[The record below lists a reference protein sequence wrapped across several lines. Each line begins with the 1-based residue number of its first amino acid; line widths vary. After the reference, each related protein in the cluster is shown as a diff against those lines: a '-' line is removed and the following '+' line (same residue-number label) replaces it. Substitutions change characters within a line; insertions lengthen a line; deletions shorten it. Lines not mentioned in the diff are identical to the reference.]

1 MPNGVEGEIT
11 GMHTYDNIT
20 EIQLDAFREIGTI
33 GAGNGATA
41 LSQLMN
47 RKIGMSVPAIKIL
60 PFSEVPDEVGGPE
73 TLVTGI
79 ITTVEGPAP
88 CNILFLFPIES
99 AKYLANKLLG
109 GDSGNAGNEET
120 FSDMGKSAL
129 AELVNIV
136 SGAYLNS
143 LVSFTGL
150 RFTPS
155 VPALAIDMAG
165 AILDTVLA
173 QIGIAGDRALL
184 LQTEFNETEEK
195 NVTGHFFLLPEEGS
209 LEKILQS
216 IGVKG

>member
-1 MPNGVEGEIT
+1 MKDF
-11 GMHTYDNIT
+11 DNIS
-20 EIQLDAFREIGTI
+20 ESQLDAFREIGTI

-47 RKIGMSVPAIKIL
+47 RKIGMSVPSIKIL

-88 CNILFLFPIES
+88 CNILFLFPINS
-99 AKYLANKLLG
+99 ARFLVDKLLDNNG
-109 GDSGNAGNEET
+109 RQEENI
-120 FSDMGKSAL
+120 SVMGKSAL

-136 SGAYLNS
+136 TGAYLNS
-143 LVSFTGL
+143 LASFTNL
-150 RFTPS
+150 EFMPS

-173 QIGIAGDRALL
+173 QIGIAGDHALL
-184 LQTEFNETEEK
+184 LQTVFTETEE
-195 NVTGHFFLLPEEGS
+195 NVTGHFFLLPEAGS